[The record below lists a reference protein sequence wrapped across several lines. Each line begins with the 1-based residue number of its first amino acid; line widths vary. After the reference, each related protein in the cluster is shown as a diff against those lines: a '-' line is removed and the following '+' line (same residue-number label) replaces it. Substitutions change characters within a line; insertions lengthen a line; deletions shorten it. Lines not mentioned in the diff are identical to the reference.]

1 MNLSYCSDFRL
12 DSFRPI
18 LYQLI
23 GLILCRSTI
32 EKNFCVCFG
41 GEGDEFL
48 TALRVSAEVFSALL
62 MLPLCK
68 FPFDAF
74 VFYVCACFK
83 TSRIHFDGYSFID
96 ISVLFPA

>member
-18 LYQLI
+18 LYQLS
-23 GLILCRSTI
+23 GLILRRSTI
-32 EKNFCVCFG
+32 KKILCVCFE
-41 GEGDEFL
+41 GEGDEVL
-48 TALRVSAEVFSALL
+48 TALRVSAEAFSALL
-62 MLPLCK
+62 VLPLCK

-83 TSRIHFDGYSFID
+83 TSCIHFDGYSFVVN
-96 ISVLFPA
+96 SVLFPA